1 MNHLFTF
8 ILLLICLFPLKSKA
22 QLTVNG
28 FTNYTLSGFNVLVEN
43 DAFTINSVLT
53 NEAIDLLEIN
63 LIEISHFNI
72 ESENKKAVIRLKK
85 E

>member
-1 MNHLFTF
+1 
-8 ILLLICLFPLKSKA
+8 
-22 QLTVNG
+22 
-28 FTNYTLSGFNVLVEN
+28 NVLVEN